1 MFLDAQASEKKSIEN
16 NHRTLNSHEL
26 LELQFPADAAIL
38 HELWLPKNN
47 SQNLRVILHIQD
59 AHCHFEAQMNIAKLI
74 EKLMPKYDI
83 NLVAV
88 EGTSGPIDT
97 SSLTKFTD
105 EEVKE
110 KVVKYFIKKGKIT
123 GPEYVSIVK
132 KIPFS
137 LVGIEDAT
145 VYDNNLTAFKKLL
158 PFRQESQILCDAIQQ
173 SFFDLK
179 PIIFSKKLYQTD
191 QHIQNYRSG
200 KLSIREFAKILEQ
213 EFQIIHNGK
222 KHEFLKEK
230 TPHFLIFL
238 ESMNLEKNLNSQAQQ
253 TENLL
258 LQKKL
263 NASLT
268 KEKLS
273 ELIAA
278 SLQVR
283 LGRMNQTQYYLILG
297 NALKKASGKNVPES
311 LWGEAFPETVKY
323 IEYAETYEAID
334 HKKLF
339 TEIDILTEYILENL
353 FENNDQRK
361 LYHLSQNITL
371 LKKLFL
377 LEMNR
382 KDFNDYTQNK
392 NAFQSQKF
400 KSFIE
405 EKAKN
410 HPISNIE
417 EIRKLP
423 IKNLDQ
429 YQPDAELFYSTANQ
443 RDQILVHNTLKAMK
457 ESRNSVA
464 IMITGGYHTEGVKEI
479 FKEKNIAYALLSPR
493 ITQDDPNNPYV
504 QILSEQKSTFEEFL
518 SHIDEQD

>member
-1 MFLDAQASEKKSIEN
+1 
-16 NHRTLNSHEL
+16 
-26 LELQFPADAAIL
+26 
-38 HELWLPKNN
+38 
-47 SQNLRVILHIQD
+47 
-59 AHCHFEAQMNIAKLI
+59 
-74 EKLMPKYDI
+74 
-83 NLVAV
+83 
-88 EGTSGPIDT
+88 
-97 SSLTKFTD
+97 
-105 EEVKE
+105 
-110 KVVKYFIKKGKIT
+110 
-123 GPEYVSIVK
+123 
-132 KIPFS
+132 
-137 LVGIEDAT
+137 
-145 VYDNNLTAFKKLL
+145 
-158 PFRQESQILCDAIQQ
+158 
-173 SFFDLK
+173 
-179 PIIFSKKLYQTD
+179 
-191 QHIQNYRSG
+191 
-200 KLSIREFAKILEQ
+200 
-213 EFQIIHNGK
+213 
-222 KHEFLKEK
+222 
-230 TPHFLIFL
+230 
-238 ESMNLEKNLNSQAQQ
+238 
-253 TENLL
+253 
-258 LQKKL
+258 
-263 NASLT
+263 
-268 KEKLS
+268 
-273 ELIAA
+273 
-278 SLQVR
+278 
-283 LGRMNQTQYYLILG
+283 
-297 NALKKASGKNVPES
+297 
-311 LWGEAFPETVKY
+311 
-323 IEYAETYEAID
+323 
-334 HKKLF
+334 
-339 TEIDILTEYILENL
+339 LENL